1 MDYQQ
6 KPLVIPKLEIT
17 SEERKPFTM
26 WFLNTK
32 ARKEVRFNFTS
43 FYLKDL
49 WKGVWQC
56 LKSLKSSNQINKED
70 KFEFLYVL
78 SKRV

>member
-17 SEERKPFTM
+17 SEERKSFTM

-43 FYLKDL
+43 LYLKDL
-49 WKGVWQC
+49 WKGVLKC
-56 LKSLKSSNQINKED
+56 LKSLKSSK
-70 KFEFLYVL
+70 K
-78 SKRV
+78 